1 MNNLQIVHGEICYRS
16 EEDDQS
22 FGMWCPVSY
31 DTPHNFNEGEYL
43 IPESRLRDLEVELGD
58 ALDLINRLER
68 RVSLANEDN
77 DYLHDC
83 VEDLSEDLRKE
94 SILRKHHCL
103 ALIDIAQEALN
114 MAGKAYHG
122 DRVYVGADPKF
133 AKQSLQS
140 KIDGFKKIYKDTE

>member
-1 MNNLQIVHGEICYRS
+1 MNNLQIVNGEICYRS

-22 FGMWCPVSY
+22 YGLWCPVNY
-31 DTPHNFNEGEYL
+31 DTPHSFKEGEYL
-43 IPESRLRDLEVELGD
+43 IPEIRLRDLEIELSD
-58 ALDLINRLER
+58 ALDLINRLEYR
-68 RVSLANEDN
+68 ASIVNEYN
-77 DYLHDC
+77 DYLNDC

-114 MAGKAYHG
+114 IAGKAHHG
-122 DRVYVGADPKF
+122 ARVYVGGDPKF

-140 KIDGFKKIYKDTE
+140 KLDGLKKIYRDTE